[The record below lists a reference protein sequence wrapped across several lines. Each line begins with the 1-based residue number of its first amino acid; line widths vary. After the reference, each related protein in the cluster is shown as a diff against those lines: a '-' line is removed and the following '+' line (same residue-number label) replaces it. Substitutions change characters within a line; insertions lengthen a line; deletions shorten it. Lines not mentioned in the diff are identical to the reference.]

1 MSAKKN
7 KNTKASDTAKPSDT
21 PESIEIPEII
31 EAEVVS
37 ESSIPNDKKSSS
49 APLAK
54 KSGKF
59 PWVISLILASF
70 IAGLYLQPHFERGL
84 VYVGLASAPRTI
96 AAQSPSG
103 QTVDLIPLVTRMELL
118 EARLSR
124 LEPVLPMV
132 DADMTALKDS
142 LKSIKADIDL
152 IAGTTPIGDS
162 GDIKTKM
169 DKLQADLTALTTV
182 TANVAMAP
190 AEDITRLEGALVISR
205 ANNQHLTDRM
215 QLLEQSIEAMQN
227 NSLEANPRGRLLLAL
242 GRMSAKLNGGADFS
256 ADLDALMPDIEALP
270 ALIQGQ
276 IGDTLSALRSYS
288 AGVDRLDIL
297 RGDFDD
303 LLRAIKTAEAKE
315 NESFLADFLTVRRSD
330 ETAEGTD
337 KTLYLAE
344 TYLVSGDLHGA
355 VEQLKTLGGAAQKT
369 ATPWITRAMSRLKAL
384 ALKDK
389 LSRLIAG
396 GGA

>member
-1 MSAKKN
+1 MSDKKN
-7 KNTKASDTAKPSDT
+7 KNTKASNKAQSSDT
-21 PESIEIPEII
+21 RETIEIPEII

-37 ESSIPNDKKSSS
+37 ERSIPDDKKPSST
-49 APLAK
+49 PLTK

-59 PWVISLILASF
+59 PWIISLTLASF

-84 VYVGLASAPRTI
+84 VYAGLAPAPKAVTT
-96 AAQSPSG
+96 QGPSG
-103 QTVDLIPLVTRMELL
+103 QTVDLSPLVSRMELL

-132 DADMTALKDS
+132 DADIAVLKGS

-152 IAGTTPIGDS
+152 IAGTTPLTG
-162 GDIKTKM
+162 GNDIKTKM
-169 DKLQADLTALTTV
+169 DKLQADLAALTTV

-190 AEDITRLEGALVISR
+190 AQGITRLEGALAISR
-205 ANNQHLTDRM
+205 ANNQQLTDRM
-215 QLLEQSIEAMQN
+215 QLLEQSIAAMQN

-242 GRMSAKLNGGADFS
+242 GRASVKLNSGADFT
-256 ADLDALMPDIEALP
+256 ADLDALMPDIKSLP
-270 ALIQGQ
+270 ALTQGQ
-276 IGDTLSALRSYS
+276 LGDTLSALKSYS

-315 NESFLADFLTVRRSD
+315 NESFLAGFVTVRRSD

-337 KTLYLAE
+337 KVLYLAE
-344 TYLVSGDLHGA
+344 IYLASGDLRGA

-369 ATPWITRAMSRLKAL
+369 ATPWTTRAMNRLKAL
-384 ALKDK
+384 ELKDK